1 MSAATPTPRLEPLV
15 ALDRAQTAAA
25 ALIARIGP
33 DDWDRPTPCDEWSVR
48 DIANKIVA
56 STLMFAAFGRREP
69 LDPPHDLVH
78 PPELLGDD
86 PLGTYEHAA
95 AACREVW
102 RAPGALD
109 GDAPST
115 VGRFPAQAVLNARIF
130 DTTILTWDI
139 SRAIGRPH
147 GIDEELAAYVHRVAT
162 ALVGNVR
169 RVSPERYK
177 DPVDLGDE
185 RPWVDRMIAAT
196 GRDPGWLPPG
206 GTAADAQPP
215 R

>member
-1 MSAATPTPRLEPLV
+1 MTSPTPPPRLDPLV

-25 ALIARIGP
+25 AMIARIGP
-33 DDWDRPTPCDEWSVR
+33 DDWTRATPCDDWSVR

-56 STLMFAAFGRREP
+56 STRMFAAFGRRDR
-69 LDPPHDLVH
+69 LDPPYDLIH

-95 AACREVW
+95 AECREVW
-102 RAPGALD
+102 RAGGALD
-109 GDAPST
+109 GEAPST
-115 VGRFPAQAVLNARIF
+115 VGQFPAKAVLNARIF

-147 GIDEELAAYVHRVAT
+147 GIDDELAAYVHRVAS

-177 DPVDLGDE
+177 DAVEVADDDG
-185 RPWVDRMIAAT
+185 WVDRMVAVT
-196 GRDPGWLPPG
+196 GRDPQWVAPPS
-206 GTAADAQPP
+206 A
-215 R
+215 